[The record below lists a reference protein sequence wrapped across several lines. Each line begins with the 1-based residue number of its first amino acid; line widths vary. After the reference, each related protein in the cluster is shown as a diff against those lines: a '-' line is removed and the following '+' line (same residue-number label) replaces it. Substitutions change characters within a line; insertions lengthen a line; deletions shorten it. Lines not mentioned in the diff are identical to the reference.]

1 MRAPAALAISRIA
14 EHALSRPILVDV
26 TAEDTSA
33 VLEKSIAAGFDLVLA
48 NKRPLSGSRR
58 DSERLRDAARARG
71 RELRFE
77 ATVGAGLPIL
87 DTYRK
92 LVESGDRVSK
102 IEGCLSGTLGFLLTE
117 VEKGRPFSRSLRLA
131 MERGYTEPDPRDDL
145 SGADVGRKALILA
158 RLLGFGGEPGDV
170 EVESLVPPRLRKIP
184 RARFLERLEELDPA
198 WEERVSRARSRR
210 RVLRYLASVTRRR
223 IQVRLAEVEP
233 VSPFAGLSG
242 TDNQVAFTTRRYR
255 TNPLVIQGPG
265 AGLAVTAAGIFNDVA
280 ELAGT

>member
-1 MRAPAALAISRIA
+1 
-14 EHALSRPILVDV
+14 
-26 TAEDTSA
+26 
-33 VLEKSIAAGFDLVLA
+33 
-48 NKRPLSGSRR
+48 
-58 DSERLRDAARARG
+58 
-71 RELRFE
+71 
-77 ATVGAGLPIL
+77 LPIL

>member
-1 MRAPAALAISRIA
+1 
-14 EHALSRPILVDV
+14 
-26 TAEDTSA
+26 
-33 VLEKSIAAGFDLVLA
+33 
-48 NKRPLSGSRR
+48 
-58 DSERLRDAARARG
+58 
-71 RELRFE
+71 
-77 ATVGAGLPIL
+77 
-87 DTYRK
+87 
-92 LVESGDRVSK
+92 
-102 IEGCLSGTLGFLLTE
+102 

-170 EVESLVPPRLRKIP
+170 EVESLVPPRMRKIP

-198 WEERVSRARSRR
+198 WEERVSHARSRR

-223 IQVRLAEVEP
+223 IRVRLAEVEP
-233 VSPFAGLSG
+233 ASPFAGLSG
-242 TDNQVAFTTRRYR
+242 SDNQVAFTTRRYR

-265 AGLAVTAAGIFNDVA
+265 AGLAVTAAGIFNNVA